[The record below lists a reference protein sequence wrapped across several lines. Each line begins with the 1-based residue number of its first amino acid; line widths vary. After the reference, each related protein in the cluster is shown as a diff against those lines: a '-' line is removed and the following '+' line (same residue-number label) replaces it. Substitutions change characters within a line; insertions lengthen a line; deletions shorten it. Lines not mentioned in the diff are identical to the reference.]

1 VPLEK
6 VRIQQSDSGITPYA
20 RTTGADRTTIM
31 EGTTIQLA
39 CQDAKAQLREMAA
52 EVLEVPLED
61 VELEQTG
68 VRAGDRRLT
77 WGEIIGRYFQAPDME
92 VSGRG
97 HIRPVGDWG
106 LIPPSW
112 ENPVVGARVQA
123 DRETGEWWVTSLF
136 DVADIGLALNPM
148 LAEGMDIGSLMQSLG
163 IALREGLVYD
173 GQQLA
178 NGSVLNYRV
187 PEFADLPDEVHT
199 FVVENRDG
207 MGPYGAKAHGDGS
220 MSVVAPAV
228 SNALHDA
235 LGVRM
240 RAAPFTPERVWR
252 AAREAEAG
260 AADGGAAGSPAPSGI
275 PAWWTVTERA

>member
-1 VPLEK
+1 
-6 VRIQQSDSGITPYA
+6 
-20 RTTGADRTTIM
+20 M
-31 EGTTIQLA
+31 EGTTILLA
-39 CQDAKAQLREMAA
+39 CRDAKDQLREMAA
-52 EVLEVPLED
+52 EVLEVPVEA
-61 VELEQTG
+61 VELELTG
-68 VRAGDRRLT
+68 VRAGEQRLP

-112 ENPVVGARVQA
+112 ENPVVGARVAA

-136 DVADIGLALNPM
+136 DVADIGLAINPM
-148 LAEGMDIGSLMQSLG
+148 LAEGMDIGSMIQSLG

-199 FVVENRDG
+199 YVVENRDG

-240 RAAPFTPERVWR
+240 RSAPFTPERVWR
-252 AAREAEAG
+252 ALRDAEAEAG
-260 AADGGAAGSPAPSGI
+260 AAGGGAAAPSGI
-275 PAWWTVTERA
+275 PDWWTATEQPT

>member
-1 VPLEK
+1 
-6 VRIQQSDSGITPYA
+6 
-20 RTTGADRTTIM
+20 M

-52 EVLEVPLED
+52 ELVDRPAD
-61 VELEQTG
+61 ELEIEQSG
-68 VRAGDRRLT
+68 IRADDRLLG
-77 WGEIIGRYFQAPDME
+77 WADIIGRYFRAPDME

-112 ENPVVGARVQA
+112 ENPVVGARVGT
-123 DRETGEWWVTSLF
+123 DPETGEWWVTSLF
-136 DVADIGLALNPM
+136 DVADIGLAINPT
-148 LAEGMDIGSLMQSLG
+148 LAEGMDIGSMMQSLG
-163 IALREGLVYD
+163 VAMREQLVYD

-178 NGSVLNYRV
+178 NGSVLSYRV

-199 FVVENRDG
+199 FVVENQDG
-207 MGPYGAKAHGDGS
+207 MGPYGSKAHGDGS

-240 RAAPFTPERVWR
+240 RRAPFTPERVWR
-252 AAREAEAG
+252 ALREAEAG
-260 AADGGAAGSPAPSGI
+260 AAAPTGI
-275 PAWWTVTERA
+275 PDWWTITERSP

>member
-1 VPLEK
+1 
-6 VRIQQSDSGITPYA
+6 
-20 RTTGADRTTIM
+20 
-31 EGTTIQLA
+31 
-39 CQDAKAQLREMAA
+39 
-52 EVLEVPLED
+52 
-61 VELEQTG
+61 
-68 VRAGDRRLT
+68 
-77 WGEIIGRYFQAPDME
+77 ME

-112 ENPVVGARVQA
+112 ENPVVGVRVGT
-123 DRETGEWWVTSLF
+123 DRDTGEWWVTSLF
-136 DVADIGLALNPM
+136 DVADIGLAINPV
-148 LAEGMDIGSLMQSLG
+148 LAEGMDIGSMMQSLG
-163 IALREGLVYD
+163 IALREQLVYD

-178 NGSVLNYRV
+178 NGSVLTYRV
-187 PEFADLPDEVHT
+187 PEFGDLPDEVHT

-252 AAREAEAG
+252 AAREAVAG
-260 AADGGAAGSPAPSGI
+260 AAGDAGEPPPAPSGI
-275 PAWWTVTERA
+275 PEWWTATEQA